1 MKRHIHLILTIL
13 IIALGVFAV
22 PTSVRATDT
31 DEEVAESRKSADNS
45 LDKLSISDAELS
57 PAFFYSTVKYTATV
71 PYEVTEVDVTARTSN
86 AKASIESISGYE
98 NLVVGENT
106 IKIVVVAENGNK
118 ATYTIKVTRLAE
130 GESVGGNASG
140 EGEASGENGEQAE
153 TSDGEENPGELKI
166 NLGDSYFVFAEAPQ
180 EVIPSYTSGVDL
192 EIEGIGRI
200 RAFQYL
206 DGTVTSSLDEA
217 DFYLVYGVNED
228 GEYGWYQYDQK
239 NGIFQRYNARTI
251 VQTVEADNSELLN
264 NYNTANAEVKQ
275 LKQKI
280 RLMTYVFL
288 FIVAILLIIM
298 FSILWAKR
306 NDDYEDGDVFEEEP
320 DAKAA
325 RPKTFEKQRTLEDPI
340 IFEKA
345 KEPEHFAE
353 PEELNDFGEELS
365 EESRKTKKGKVKRKD
380 SLLAYLGLDDDLPLD
395 YGDVIEGEDED
406 SSGETVE
413 AESIAESKKASGRSK
428 KEPVKDNQKESDI
441 EFIDL

>member
-57 PAFFYSTVKYTATV
+57 PTFYYSTVKYTATV

-140 EGEASGENGEQAE
+140 EGETSGESGEQAE
-153 TSDGEENPGELKI
+153 TSAGEENPGELKI

-320 DAKAA
+320 AAKAA
-325 RPKTFEKQRTLEDPI
+325 RSKTFEKQRTLEDPI

-345 KEPEHFAE
+345 KEEEHFAE

-365 EESRKTKKGKVKRKD
+365 EEIRKTKKGKVKRKD

-413 AESIAESKKASGRSK
+413 AESVAENKKASGRAK
-428 KEPVKDNQKESDI
+428 NEPVRDNQKESDI